1 MRILPK
7 KLVGVK
13 FGLLSPDHI
22 RKIAE
27 VKITT
32 ADTYDEDGYPIE
44 TGLMDLRLGVV
55 DPGLRCKTCG
65 GRAGE
70 CPGHFGRIELSR
82 PVIHVGFI
90 KLMHKLLHAICR
102 NCGRLVLSEERIAEY
117 RESIRRSRKL
127 I

>member
-70 CPGHFGRIELSR
+70 
-82 PVIHVGFI
+82 
-90 KLMHKLLHAICR
+90 
-102 NCGRLVLSEERIAEY
+102 
-117 RESIRRSRKL
+117 
-127 I
+127 